1 MTTRPPH
8 PALRPFVRVIWASSA
23 TAPIAGAT
31 RERMLPT
38 GTVHLVFRG
47 DGAPLRLFDGLAD
60 PVGYSVGHAMV
71 GGPRAAYY
79 VRDIS
84 SPADSVGAVLA
95 PGVAPLLFGV
105 SAEALADRH
114 VPLEALWG
122 ADADRARTQIL
133 SARSPEAR
141 LAALEQLLRARLP
154 RVRGVHPAIAAGLD
168 QLRAGAAVADAVLAS
183 GYSHRRFIAL
193 FREAIGLTPKTYARV
208 QRFGRVLAR
217 LAAAPQAP
225 WLDLALDAG
234 YSDQPHFVHEF
245 RAFTGVTPNAYRAL
259 PIRDAHH
266 VPILDD
272 LSASAAPR
280 SRPPRG

>member
-1 MTTRPPH
+1 
-8 PALRPFVRVIWASSA
+8 
-23 TAPIAGAT
+23 
-31 RERMLPT
+31 MLPT
-38 GTVHLVFRG
+38 GTVHVVFRG
-47 DGAPLRLFDGLAD
+47 DGAPLRLFDGLGD
-60 PVGYSVGHAMV
+60 PVGYTVGHAMV
-71 GGPRAAYY
+71 GGPRAGYY

-84 SPADSVGAVLA
+84 DPADSVGAVLE

-114 VPLEALWG
+114 VALEALWG

-141 LAALEQLLRARLP
+141 LIALEQILRARLP
-154 RVRGVHPAIAAGLD
+154 MVRGVHPAIAAGLG
-168 QLRAGAAVADAVLAS
+168 QLRAGAAVAEAALAS

-208 QRFGRVLAR
+208 QRFGRVLGR
-217 LAAAPQAP
+217 LAADPRTP

-266 VPILDD
+266 VPILEPAPEPV
-272 LSASAAPR
+272 SASAAPR